1 MTKLYKATKTLST
14 VFFSDSTDKI
24 QLKVEAETYLEKEE
38 ENIVFP
44 INISEVSCLEDLPE
58 NWNGKT
64 TPWGLEPITCAEW
77 FSRKNNEKL
86 KKVNSIKAEIARL
99 NEELNSLMKTDYE
112 NV

>member
-44 INISEVSCLEDLPE
+44 INVSEVSSLEDLPE
-58 NWNGKT
+58 NWNGRT

-77 FSRKNNEKL
+77 FSRKNDE
-86 KKVNSIKAEIARL
+86 VNSIKAEIARL
-99 NEELNSLMKTDYE
+99 NAELNSLMKTDYE